1 MAKRGWSK
9 PLVGFADQSREKM
22 MVNMM
27 AASEQAARDVIYA
40 SPKDTS
46 RYLANHNFSIN
57 EPDESFDESRRDIS
71 RNDALANARRA
82 IAALRPGDV
91 FHVVNTTP
99 YGEYLEYGTSR
110 MAPYAVYTKAAN
122 NMREKYG

>member
-1 MAKRGWSK
+1 MARGGWSK
-9 PLVGFADQSREKM
+9 PLAGFVDQSREKL

-27 AASEQAARDVIYA
+27 AASEQASRDVIYA

-46 RYLANHNFSIN
+46 RYLANHNFSVN
-57 EPDESFDESRRDIS
+57 EPDESFDESRRDVS

-91 FHVVNTTP
+91 FYVVNTTP
-99 YGEYLEYGTSR
+99 YGEFLEYGTSR
-110 MAPYAVYTKAAN
+110 MAPYAVYTKADN
-122 NMREKYG
+122 NLREKYG

>member
-9 PLVGFADQSREKM
+9 PLAGFADQSREKM
-22 MVNMM
+22 MVTMT
-27 AASEQAARDVIYA
+27 AASESAARDVIYG
-40 SPKDTS
+40 SPEDTS
-46 RYLANHNFSIN
+46 RYLANHNFSVN
-57 EPDESFDESRRDIS
+57 TPDESFDEAKRDTS

-99 YGEYLEYGTSR
+99 YGEFLEYGTSR

>member
-1 MAKRGWSK
+1 MARGWSR
-9 PLVGFADQSREKM
+9 PLAGFAAQSRDMM
-22 MVNMM
+22 MVNMT
-27 AASEQAARDVIYA
+27 AASEQAARDVIYE

-46 RYLANHNFSIN
+46 RYLANHNFSVN
-57 EPDESFDESRRDIS
+57 EPDETFDEGRRDVS

-99 YGEYLEYGTSR
+99 YGEFLEYGTSR
-110 MAPYAVYTKAAN
+110 MAPYAVYQKAAN
-122 NMREKYG
+122 NLREKYG

>member
-9 PLVGFADQSREKM
+9 PLSGFIDQSREKM
-22 MVNMM
+22 MVTMT
-27 AASEQAARDVIYA
+27 AASEEAARDVIYA

-46 RYLANHNFSIN
+46 RYLANHNFSVN

-99 YGEYLEYGTSR
+99 YGEFLEYGTSR